1 MNSSNIRR
9 NPQSIS
15 APVNNLYAHGV
26 EVPAGSRQLYIAG
39 QVGTR
44 LDGTIAADLPGQV
57 EQVMANIKAILAEA
71 GMTFAD
77 IVKIKER
84 LCLKPE
90 DILTYAGIRNRHLG
104 GSPPA
109 TTAVVVVAL
118 AYPEWLVEVD
128 AIAARKD

>member
-1 MNSSNIRR
+1 MN
-9 NPQSIS
+9 P
-15 APVNNLYAHGV
+15 LYAHGV

-71 GMTFAD
+71 GIPSRISSRSKPAY
-77 IVKIKER
+77 
-84 LCLKPE
+84 CLKPE